1 MMVARRQGVAGYSHL
16 NDWGIIVKKIA
27 MSVAAAVAALVLA
40 GCGVSTE
47 EHEAV
52 QASAAAVTVEKQE
65 LETQLADTT
74 TKLTAAQAEADELRS
89 ANDEREAAEKAEADK
104 KAKEKAEKEAKQKAE
119 KAKANKA
126 KKITSRELAQ
136 IVKKPS
142 SHLDKNVILYARVT
156 QFDSA
161 TGPCTFRA
169 NVSHAHV
176 GKYDY
181 EHNTIFNAG
190 DGLANCDILDDVV
203 AEDIVKVTATV
214 SGSLTYDTQVGG
226 STTVPEMQ
234 VVKITRL

>member
-1 MMVARRQGVAGYSHL
+1 
-16 NDWGIIVKKIA
+16 

-74 TKLTAAQAEADELRS
+74 TKLTAAQAEAEELRS
-89 ANDEREAAEKAEADK
+89 ANDEREVAEKAEADK
-104 KAKEKAEKEAKQKAE
+104 
-119 KAKANKA
+119 KANKA

-136 IVKKPS
+136 IVKKPDS
-142 SHLDKNVILYARVT
+142 YLDKNVIIYARVT

-169 NVSHAHV
+169 NVSHAQV

-190 DGLANCDILDDVV
+190 DGLTNCDILDDVV

-214 SGSLTYDTQVGG
+214 TGSLTYDTQVGG

>member
-1 MMVARRQGVAGYSHL
+1 M
-16 NDWGIIVKKIA
+16 KKIA

-74 TKLTAAQAEADELRS
+74 TKLTAAQAEAEELRS
-89 ANDEREAAEKAEADK
+89 ANDEREVAEKAEADK
-104 KAKEKAEKEAKQKAE
+104 
-119 KAKANKA
+119 KANKA

-136 IVKKPS
+136 IVKKPDS
-142 SHLDKNVILYARVT
+142 YLDKNVIIYARVT

-169 NVSHAHV
+169 NVSHAQV

-190 DGLANCDILDDVV
+190 DGLTNCDILDDVV

-214 SGSLTYDTQVGG
+214 TGSLTYDTQVGG

>member
-1 MMVARRQGVAGYSHL
+1 MKIAGRQGVAGYSHL
-16 NDWGIIVKKIA
+16 NDWGIIVQKIA

-74 TKLTAAQAEADELRS
+74 TKLTAAQAEAEELRS
-89 ANDEREAAEKAEADK
+89 ANDEREVAEKAEADK
-104 KAKEKAEKEAKQKAE
+104 
-119 KAKANKA
+119 KANKA

-136 IVKKPS
+136 IVKKPDS
-142 SHLDKNVILYARVT
+142 YLDKNVIIYARVT

-169 NVSHAHV
+169 NVSHAQV

-190 DGLANCDILDDVV
+190 DGLTNCDILDDVV

-214 SGSLTYDTQVGG
+214 TGSLTYDTQVGG

>member
-1 MMVARRQGVAGYSHL
+1 MKIAGRQGVAGYSHL

-74 TKLTAAQAEADELRS
+74 TKLTAAQAEAEELRS
-89 ANDEREAAEKAEADK
+89 ANDEREVAEKAEADK
-104 KAKEKAEKEAKQKAE
+104 KA
-119 KAKANKA
+119 NKA
-126 KKITSRELAQ
+126 KKITCRELAQ
-136 IVKKPS
+136 IVKKPDS
-142 SHLDKNVILYARVT
+142 YLDKNVIIYARVT

-169 NVSHAHV
+169 NVSHAQV

-190 DGLANCDILDDVV
+190 DGLTNCDILDDVV

-214 SGSLTYDTQVGG
+214 TGSLTYDTQVGG